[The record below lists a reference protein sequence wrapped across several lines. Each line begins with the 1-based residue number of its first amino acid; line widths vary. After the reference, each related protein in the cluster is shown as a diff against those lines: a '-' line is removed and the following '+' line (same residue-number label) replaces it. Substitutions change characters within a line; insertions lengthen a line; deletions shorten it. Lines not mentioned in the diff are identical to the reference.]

1 LSGIAT
7 EVAIGQNKSRKF
19 AQCAR
24 FFCLTAGTVWLAEL
38 KKRTARL
45 ERD

>member
-1 LSGIAT
+1 VR
-7 EVAIGQNKSRKF
+7 EVF
-19 AQCAR
+19 L
-24 FFCLTAGTVWLAEL
+24 LTAGTVWLAEL